1 MADGPAITV
10 TIDER
15 VATLMINHPP
25 ANILSTPVMTELN
38 AALDRLAADTT
49 VKAIVIAGTGTFFI
63 AGADVKEIAQLKGAA
78 DGERATRL
86 GQGVFDKIAAMPVP
100 VIAAITGHCLGGGT
114 ELALA
119 CHLRIAGER
128 VRIAQPEINLGI
140 IPGFGGTQR
149 LPRLVGSARA
159 LEICLTGDLIT
170 GTVAQQMGLV
180 NRAVRDGD
188 VLKQAQG
195 LAKKIASKG
204 RPAIVA
210 IMRAVRDG
218 AVMPLADGL
227 KLESTLFGAI
237 CETQD
242 MQEGARAF
250 LEKRQPKFQDR

>member
-1 MADGPAITV
+1 MPDAPAIAV
-10 TIDER
+10 TIEER
-15 VATLMINHPP
+15 VATLTINHPP
-25 ANILSTPVMTELN
+25 ANVLSTPVMTELN
-38 AALDRLAADTT
+38 AALDRLAAEPA

-63 AGADVKEIAQLKGAA
+63 AGADVKEIAQLTGAA

-86 GQGVFDKIAAMPVP
+86 GQGVFEKIAAMPVP

-149 LPRLVGSARA
+149 LPRLIGTARA
-159 LEICLTGDLIT
+159 LEICLTGDMIT
-170 GTVAQQMGLV
+170 GAAAQQIGLV
-180 NRAVRDGD
+180 NRAVRDGE
-188 VLKQAQG
+188 VLRQAQG

-204 RPAIVA
+204 RAAITA
-210 IMRAVRDG
+210 ILRAVRDG
-218 AVMPLADGL
+218 ATMPLADGL
-227 KLESTLFGAI
+227 ALESRLFGTV

-242 MQEGARAF
+242 MQEGVRAF
-250 LEKRQPKFQDR
+250 LEKRQPTFQDR